1 MNKISL
7 FVVFSFI
14 SLFFYSL
21 EEIVVLPFK
30 ILKKNNLSKVSDPY
44 TFLRN
49 EIENSIY
56 TEILLGEPSEKIT
69 FIVTFNSEDL
79 EMHHQITKNLFS
91 NTLYKRENSK
101 TFKKIEKEKDDTTT
115 LKEYFKES
123 IKLYSDK
130 DFKNLITIKELNF
143 SLYETKEEKLKE
155 KDGSLVINLGLKLYE
170 NDIYNAYTSKIYTNI
185 ITQLKHKGIIS
196 SYNFNFHFNPL
207 KLNNDLYDG
216 ILIIGNEP
224 HQYLKDSYNEMQ
236 LFKTRACRRDRQ
248 LSWDIYFNKIF
259 YKYNGEEKI
268 LDKGIEYYNEASLTP
283 SSGIIEGTM
292 TYERN
297 IRNNYFSQLIKE
309 KKCFRIYK
317 DYSIFYYCDKNKIN
331 KKDLESFPTLYFSN
345 LELNQIFELDY
356 NDLFL
361 LNDNIYYF
369 LIYFYDYPEEIKN
382 EFDEY
387 VSRWDLGTP
396 FLKKYFF
403 TYDYDNK
410 YIGFYNNNT
419 IIHRITPKEKE
430 KPSNRNYSWIIILFL
445 CILCIITVF
454 LFLRKYMIKKT
465 KFRAIELEAD
475 SNLKYSNYYNVEM
488 GQKNA
493 LIDGP

>member
-170 NDIYNAYTSKIYTNI
+170 NDIYNSYTPKINTNI

-216 ILIIGNEP
+216 ILIIGNDMS
-224 HQYLKDSYNEMQ
+224 KRS
-236 LFKTRACRRDRQ
+236 
-248 LSWDIYFNKIF
+248 
-259 YKYNGEEKI
+259 
-268 LDKGIEYYNEASLTP
+268 
-283 SSGIIEGTM
+283 
-292 TYERN
+292 
-297 IRNNYFSQLIKE
+297 
-309 KKCFRIYK
+309 
-317 DYSIFYYCDKNKIN
+317 
-331 KKDLESFPTLYFSN
+331 
-345 LELNQIFELDY
+345 
-356 NDLFL
+356 
-361 LNDNIYYF
+361 
-369 LIYFYDYPEEIKN
+369 
-382 EFDEY
+382 
-387 VSRWDLGTP
+387 
-396 FLKKYFF
+396 
-403 TYDYDNK
+403 
-410 YIGFYNNNT
+410 T
-419 IIHRITPKEKE
+419 IIMG
-430 KPSNRNYSWIIILFL
+430 YLF
-445 CILCIITVF
+445 
-454 LFLRKYMIKKT
+454 
-465 KFRAIELEAD
+465 
-475 SNLKYSNYYNVEM
+475 
-488 GQKNA
+488 
-493 LIDGP
+493 